1 MKIPFLSLFLV
12 GALMGL
18 PQQMAL
24 AQDDST
30 TGPTTPSTGSTNP
43 GGTCTQGQGQ
53 GRLKAALAQLD
64 LSDAQRQ
71 QIKQIR
77 STVTDRKERRQ
88 EIMALLTP
96 DQKAKLVAMIQAR
109 RNASQGA
116 TAPASTGTAD
126 Q

>member
-18 PQQMAL
+18 PQQTAL
-24 AQDDST
+24 AQDDS
-30 TGPTTPSTGSTNP
+30 GPTTPSTGSTNT
-43 GGTCTQGQGQ
+43 GGTCTQGQGK

-116 TAPASTGTAD
+116 TTTASTGAAD